1 MLKLKIGGAA
11 MPDSRFEVAIV
22 GAGPVGLTLAALL
35 SQAGVSVVV
44 LERRGEL
51 HRLPQAH
58 VVNCRTMEVFR
69 SLGLDRK
76 VFAAAAPIMRLRYIS
91 WCESLAGREFGRLS
105 LMGSD
110 PTAMI
115 ERLSF
120 SPTNV
125 VNLAQNVLEPIL
137 YDHLIAL
144 GGTVRFDHDVIAATA
159 DESGAR
165 LVVGNAGDQYALEA
179 DYLVACDGAGSGIRR
194 GLGIE
199 MIGPTSLQKF
209 ITIYF
214 TANLDRH
221 IGGRSGPLQWI
232 VGPDVRG
239 VLIGFDLAGTY
250 ALMCPY
256 AEPNTPEEYDQE
268 VAAALVSKAIGD
280 PDVSFDI
287 TAISS
292 WNMSAQIADRF
303 SAGRIFLAGDA
314 AHRFP
319 PSGGLGMNTGVQ
331 DAHNLAWKLAAV
343 IKGSAGFELLTT
355 YEEERRP
362 VVQVNCE
369 QSVGNS
375 VRLFQIDSVLGVAT
389 MAPVTP
395 QAALQPASQAPDYGL
410 DGDTPESVAKLR
422 AVAETLLDHLEH
434 FDSIG
439 LDCGVHYETGALVR
453 DGSDPLPI
461 EVTRY
466 VPSTRPGSR
475 LPHVWLES
483 QGRRTS
489 TLDLVQHDG
498 LVVIAGADGKGWP
511 GCAAEVAA
519 ELGYP
524 VVVHQIGATHSY
536 TDPQDSWRRVGGPVG
551 SGAILVRPDGHIGW
565 RASVCDGRARAS
577 LRQACFA
584 ALGRPATAKA
594 VA

>member
-1 MLKLKIGGAA
+1 ML
-11 MPDSRFEVAIV
+11 DNRFEVAIV
-22 GAGPVGLTLAALL
+22 GAGPVGLCLAALL
-35 SQAGVSVVV
+35 RQAGVSAVV

-76 VFAAAAPIMRLRYIS
+76 VVAAAAPISRLRFVS
-91 WCESLAGREFGRLS
+91 WCESLAGRVLGRLS
-105 LMGSD
+105 LIGND
-110 PTAMI
+110 PSAII

-137 YDHLIAL
+137 YDHLVAH
-144 GGTVRFDHDVIAATA
+144 GGVVRFDHDVISVSAN
-159 DESGAR
+159 ESGTR
-165 LVVGNAGDQYALEA
+165 LVVDNAGREFAIEA
-179 DYLVACDGAGSGIRR
+179 DYVVACDGAGSGVRR

-209 ITIYF
+209 ITVYF
-214 TANLDRH
+214 TANLDCH

-256 AEPNTPEEYDQE
+256 AEPNTPKDYGPE
-268 VAAALVSKAIGD
+268 VAAAMVSKAIGD
-280 PDVSFDI
+280 TDVRFEI
-287 TAISS
+287 TAISN
-292 WNMSAQIADRF
+292 WTMSAQIADRF
-303 SAGRIFLAGDA
+303 TAGRIFLAGDA

-343 IKGSAGFELLTT
+343 IKGAAGVELLNT

-375 VRLFQIDSVLGVAT
+375 MRLFQIDSVLGVAT

-395 QAALQPASQAPDYGL
+395 QAALQPASPALDYGL
-410 DGDTPESVAKLR
+410 DGDTPEAVTKRA
-422 AVAETLLDHLEH
+422 AVAEALQDQLEH
-434 FDSIG
+434 YDSIG
-439 LDCGVHYETGALVR
+439 LDFGVRYETGALVQ

-475 LPHVWLES
+475 LPHAWLEK

-489 TLDLVQHDG
+489 TLDLIKHG
-498 LVVIAGADGKGWP
+498 RLVVLAGADSEPWSRFVTEI
-511 GCAAEVAA
+511 AS

-524 VVVHQIGATHSY
+524 VDVHLIGATDGY
-536 TDPQDSWRRVGGPVG
+536 TDPQGNWARVGGPVG
-551 SGAILVRPDGHIGW
+551 SGAILIRPDGHIGW
-565 RASVCDGRARAS
+565 RASKCDSNARAS
-577 LRQACFA
+577 LRQACFI
-584 ALGRPATAKA
+584 ALGRAATAMA
-594 VA
+594 AA